1 VRERENSFRPNPIRC
16 YTTPSSAARLSSS
29 YSQASSEVTVSPQSL
44 DIKAK
49 AIGLIGAHKR
59 VSVIT
64 FLWVVFCAFWLIPN
78 WREGPFYFLFF
89 SAIFVMLIAGQL
101 FWMAR
106 VVDLGE
112 RFIPGKPRR
121 AWLTAIASAVC
132 LFFFAY
138 NFVPYSP
145 RSDSTHLTL
154 RSVLVEAPF
163 WWWFVG
169 SWVGF
174 GLVMVFWMV
183 DQAGRAAAWVYDKAR
198 KVAVGHAATPMPG
211 AIALDPPSPARRR
224 LLEQAAVAVSTVPF
238 VAAAYGLLYERLD
251 MEVTRPCIVLPRLPK
266 AFQGFRI
273 VQLSDF
279 HISPFMTA
287 DEIRRCVTIANG
299 LKADL
304 VALTGDY
311 VADEPAAQGA
321 VVQALGELRAPFGVF
336 GCLGN
341 HEIYTETEDSI
352 TRLFAAAGIR
362 ILRQERTPIQSHG
375 EVLNLIGVDYQQLR
389 FSRDH
394 DGHLVDRY
402 LEGSETLVMPD
413 MVNILLSHNPN
424 SFDRAAELGIDLT
437 LAGHTH
443 GGTLSL
449 HRGLSLARLETPYV
463 SGWYEKLD
471 RQLYVNRGI
480 GTTGPPIRLGARPE
494 ITVLELSQT

>member
-1 VRERENSFRPNPIRC
+1 MISFFR
-16 YTTPSSAARLSSS
+16 
-29 YSQASSEVTVSPQSL
+29 
-44 DIKAK
+44 
-49 AIGLIGAHKR
+49 AHKR

-64 FLWVVFCAFWLIPN
+64 FLWVAFCAFWLIPN

-89 SAIFVMLIAGQL
+89 SALFVMLIASQL
-101 FWMAR
+101 FWIRR

-121 AWLTAIASAVC
+121 AWLTAIASVVC

-154 RSVLVEAPF
+154 RHVLFEAPF
-163 WWWFVG
+163 WCWFVG
-169 SWVGF
+169 SWAGF
-174 GLVMVFWMV
+174 ALVLVVWTL
-183 DQAGRAAAWVYDKAR
+183 DRAGRVAACAYRKAR
-198 KVAVGHAATPMPG
+198 MAAPGHANTSMPG
-211 AIALDPPSPARRR
+211 AIALDPPSLGRRR
-224 LLEQAAVAVSTVPF
+224 FVEQTAVAVSALPF

-251 MEVTRPCIVLPRLPK
+251 VEVTRPRIALARLPK
-266 AFQGFRI
+266 GFEGLRI

-279 HISPFMTA
+279 HISPFLTA

-311 VADEPAAQGA
+311 VAGDPAAQGE
-321 VVQALGELRAPFGVF
+321 VVQALAGLRAPFGVF

-375 EVLNLIGVDYQQLR
+375 EVLNLIGVDYQQAR

-394 DGHLVDRY
+394 KGHLVDRY
-402 LEGSETLVMPD
+402 LEGSEKLVMPD

-424 SFDRAAELGIDLT
+424 SFDRAAELGIELT
-437 LAGHTH
+437 LAGHSH
-443 GGTLSL
+443 GGQLALSFVN
-449 HRGLSLARLETPYV
+449 RGLALVYPETPYV
-463 SGWYEKLD
+463 SGKYEK
-471 RQLYVNRGI
+471 RGSQLYVNRGI
-480 GTTGPPIRLGARPE
+480 GTTGPPIRIGARPE